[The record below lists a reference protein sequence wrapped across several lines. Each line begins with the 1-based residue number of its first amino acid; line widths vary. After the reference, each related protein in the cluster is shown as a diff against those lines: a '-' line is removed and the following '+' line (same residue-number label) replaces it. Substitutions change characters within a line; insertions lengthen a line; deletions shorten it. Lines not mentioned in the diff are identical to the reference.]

1 MNKAVFLDRDG
12 VINIERSEYT
22 FNNDDVLWVADIAE
36 AIQVLKNKGYLLIV
50 ITNQS
55 GIAKSIYTHNHVEI
69 IHNRIKN
76 EVAKGAITEIY
87 YCPHHPDFS
96 KCLCRKPDSLMVEKS
111 LARFNINPNL
121 SFFVG
126 DKQRDVDAGE
136 KAGVKGVLIEQNT
149 SILEW
154 AKTL

>member
-1 MNKAVFLDRDG
+1 MNKAIFLDRDG

-22 FNNDDVLWVADIAE
+22 FNNDDVLWVPQIDE
-36 AIQVLKNKGYLLIV
+36 AIQVLKNKSYLLIV

-55 GIAKSIYTHNHVEI
+55 GIAKSIYTHKHVEI

-96 KCLCRKPDSLMVEKS
+96 MCLCRKPNSSMVEKA
-111 LARFNINPNL
+111 LARFNIDPNQ
-121 SFFVG
+121 SFFIG
-126 DKQRDVDAGE
+126 DKQRDIDAGE
-136 KAGVKGVLIEQNT
+136 KAGVKGILIEQNT
-149 SILEW
+149 SILDW
-154 AKTL
+154 ANSL